1 MYNEISDFFVNRC
14 NQDPLTKL
22 FQQEAVRIQNNFA
35 DVGTLSQYK
44 KSKAF
49 RELQKRQGSVVTRLN
64 KIKQHFVKKREQ
76 ITLLAVKPTESNEVV
91 PQVNEILNHL
101 RQAQES

>member
-1 MYNEISDFFVNRC
+1 MYNEISDFFVNRS

-35 DVGTLSQYK
+35 EVGTLSDYK

-49 RELQKRQGSVVTRLN
+49 HALQKRQTSVVTRLN
-64 KIKQHFVKKREQ
+64 TIKQNFTKKREQ

-91 PQVNEILNHL
+91 PKVNEILNHL
-101 RQAQES
+101 RQTKE